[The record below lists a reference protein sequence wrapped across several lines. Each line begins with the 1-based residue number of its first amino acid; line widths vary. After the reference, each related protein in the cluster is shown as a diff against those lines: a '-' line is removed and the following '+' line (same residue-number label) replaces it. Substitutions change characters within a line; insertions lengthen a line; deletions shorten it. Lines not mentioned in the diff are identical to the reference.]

1 MMKTKELI
9 EAKKENITEWPK
21 VAIIILNWNN
31 YKDTKKC
38 LISLE
43 KIDYPNYDIIVI
55 DNGSTDGS
63 GKKLKEIFPSYTF
76 ISNKENI
83 GYTGGNNLGIKR
95 VISEG
100 TYYILILNN
109 DTKVVNPNFLYK
121 MIERMNEKP
130 SVGIIG
136 PKVFGSDGIV
146 QETILFVP
154 TLLNS
159 IRESLFFK
167 IHRKTKK
174 NYDIAQFVE
183 AVSGVCWLIRREVI
197 QTVGLLDEDYFM
209 YCEEQDYCYRA
220 GKAGW
225 KIMYYPVESIIHYK
239 NPEDKNIS
247 RTYRQ
252 YIYAR
257 KNIVLFIRKHYGF
270 LKALALAILF
280 LVSNI
285 LKVIFSKLTGRK
297 KDFYSIPLLSTLFS
311 EIRGALRK

>member
-1 MMKTKELI
+1 M
-9 EAKKENITEWPK
+9 KENSK
-21 VAIIILNWNN
+21 VFIIILNWNN
-31 YKDTKKC
+31 YKETENC
-38 LISLE
+38 LLSLE
-43 KIDYPNYDIIVI
+43 KIDFPNYDIIVI

-76 ISNKENI
+76 ILNKENI
-83 GYTGGNNLGIKR
+83 GYTGGNNIGIKR
-95 VISEG
+95 AISEG
-100 TYYILILNN
+100 AYYILILNN
-109 DTKVVNPNFLYK
+109 DTKVINPNFLYK
-121 MIERMNEKP
+121 IVEQMNKEP
-130 SVGIIG
+130 SVGIMG
-136 PKVFGSDGIV
+136 PKVSDPDGIV
-146 QETILFVP
+146 QETILFIP

-285 LKVIFSKLTGRK
+285 LKVIFSGLVGREK
-297 KDFYSIPLLSTLFS
+297 NFYNISLLLTLFS
-311 EIRGALRK
+311 EISQVLSKKRSNIKANS

>member
-1 MMKTKELI
+1 M
-9 EAKKENITEWPK
+9 KENPK
-21 VAIIILNWNN
+21 VFIIILNWNN

-43 KIDYPNYDIIVI
+43 KIDFPNYKIIVI

-76 ISNKENI
+76 ILNKENL

-95 VISEG
+95 AIDEG
-100 TYYILILNN
+100 ADYILILNN

-121 MIERMNEKP
+121 MIEQMNEEP

-136 PKVFGSDGIV
+136 PKVFSSDGIV

-174 NYDIAQFVE
+174 NYDVAQFVD

-197 QTVGLLDEDYFM
+197 QNIGLLDEDYFM
-209 YCEEQDYCYRA
+209 YGEEQDYCYRA
-220 GKAGW
+220 EKAGW
-225 KIMYYPVESIIHYK
+225 KIMYYPVESVVHYK

-257 KNIVLFIRKHYGF
+257 RNIILFIRKHFGF
-270 LKALALAILF
+270 LQALALAMLF
-280 LVSNI
+280 FASNV
-285 LKVIFSKLTGRK
+285 LKVIFGEFTRK
-297 KDFYSIPLLSTLFS
+297 KEKFYTLSLLSKLFS
-311 EIRGALRK
+311 EIKYVLYMERKNDKTK